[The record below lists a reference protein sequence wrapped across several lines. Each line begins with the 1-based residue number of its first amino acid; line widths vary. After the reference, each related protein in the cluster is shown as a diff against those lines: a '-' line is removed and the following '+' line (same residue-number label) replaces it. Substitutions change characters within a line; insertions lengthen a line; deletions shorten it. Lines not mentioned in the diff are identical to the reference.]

1 MGQRICFISLTPPF
15 LGRRYGW
22 KIAVGMIIDAL
33 ERLVVDN
40 KETFTPGNTGL
51 IPFDHGKWQNQR
63 FSGAYVRYIQL
74 KKELKVVG
82 THECLRLLNSPLS
95 KLSR

>member
-1 MGQRICFISLTPPF
+1 MGQRICFINLTPPF

-40 KETFTPGNTGL
+40 KETFKPGNTGL
-51 IPFDHGKWQNQR
+51 IFLIMENGKT
-63 FSGAYVRYIQL
+63 SVSVVRM
-74 KKELKVVG
+74 
-82 THECLRLLNSPLS
+82 
-95 KLSR
+95 